1 MTLLAAFALLTTGV
15 ELIKGRCWSLS
26 IYGLDWLWTVVWELW
41 ESGPDVGAFEPK
53 LPVVTSQASICF
65 FLASG
70 DVFTCAHVC
79 VCAKRERALEDSA
92 SYRRTGH
99 ANDIRQGR
107 CGQRV
112 VIAPGG
118 QGGLQH
124 RLGDQVG
131 AFSYPKEVI
140 DEQKH
145 QRFGLKHSFG

>member
-1 MTLLAAFALLTTGV
+1 VTLLAAFALLTTGV

-79 VCAKRERALEDSA
+79 VCVQNGKEPWKTRLPTEGQAMPMTYVREDAGNA
-92 SYRRTGH
+92 S
-99 ANDIRQGR
+99 
-107 CGQRV
+107 
-112 VIAPGG
+112 
-118 QGGLQH
+118 
-124 RLGDQVG
+124 
-131 AFSYPKEVI
+131 
-140 DEQKH
+140 
-145 QRFGLKHSFG
+145 